1 MTKIPFQLWLH
12 FHGVKDGNQCSWHR
26 SCILRTKSF
35 FVEGDA
41 IISEKPLCYS
51 ALILQKKL
59 LADNRFLKSDMD
71 LKSLAPAN
79 FPEENSTLLMKY
91 PGSVRVFLFPYF
103 RNAIIHF
110 SDDKGFKE
118 KLFEEPS

>member
-1 MTKIPFQLWLH
+1 MEISAQDTDLAFWEP
-12 FHGVKDGNQCSWHR
+12 R
-26 SCILRTKSF
+26 SF

-51 ALILQKKL
+51 ALILQILLFHTVKWKL